1 MTLEMTE
8 LRGWVL
14 QTWNGMIPD
23 RNREAS
29 PPCGL
34 DCATATNVLYSITGR
49 GNRPYSTAV
58 CAPGKDTLNP
68 TTQFPHFML
77 REIFEQPQAIERAIA
92 PRISLAESLVNI
104 SQEVNIPA
112 EELRQVSRI
121 NIVASGT
128 SRHAGMVGQ
137 YMLQHL
143 AGIPVEVDYASE
155 FEYRNPA
162 IGTHEVTIV
171 ITQSGE
177 TADTMAAQRLAK
189 QKGSRTIA
197 ISNVVGATIAREAD
211 GVLYTNAGNE
221 VSIASTKAFTA
232 QMAVLFL
239 FSAYLGQVRGQ
250 LSQAAAKRWIEELL
264 LLPKKAEAVLQ
275 TAEACEQLA
284 ALFQSAE
291 DFLFVGRAI
300 HYPIAM
306 DGALKLK
313 EVSYVHAEGY
323 PTGET
328 KHGPNALIDENL
340 PVVMILTHDAGD
352 AGSVLRYEKNLAAL
366 RGFKNQRAQ
375 VIALATEG
383 DSQVG
388 ELADHTI
395 FIPQAPELLGP
406 ILEIIPLQLFA
417 YYMAVIKGLDVDKPR
432 NLVKSVQE

>member
-1 MTLEMTE
+1 MSYIADTI
-8 LRGWVL
+8 
-14 QTWNGMIPD
+14 Q
-23 RNREAS
+23 NRIS
-29 PPCGL
+29 V
-34 DCATATNVLYSITGR
+34 T
-49 GNRPYSTAV
+49 
-58 CAPGKDTLNP
+58 P
-68 TTQFPHFML
+68 TFAHFML
-77 REIFEQPQAIERAIA
+77 REIFEQPEAIEKTIA
-92 PRISLAESLVNI
+92 PRLSLADSRI
-104 SQEVNIPA
+104 KMADEVNIPV
-112 EELRQVSRI
+112 EELRRLTRI

-137 YMLQHL
+137 YMFQEL

-162 IGTHEVTIV
+162 IGAREITIV

-197 ISNVVGATIAREAD
+197 ISNVVESTIAREAD
-211 GVLYTNAGNE
+211 GVLYTYAGRE
-221 VSIASTKAFTA
+221 VSIASTKAFSA

-239 FSAYLGQVRGQ
+239 LAAYVGEVRGQ
-250 LSQAAAKRWIEELL
+250 LSHDVLKSWIEQLL
-264 LLPKKAEAVLQ
+264 VLPKKAESTLQ
-275 TAEACEQLA
+275 SAELCRRLA
-284 ALFQSAE
+284 EKFQQAE

-340 PVVMILTHDAGD
+340 PIVMVTTYEPGNQ
-352 AGSVLRYEKNLAAL
+352 GSMLRYEKNLSAL
-366 RGFKNQRAQ
+366 RGFKKQKAQ
-375 VIALATEG
+375 VIALASENDKEVSG
-383 DSQVG
+383 
-388 ELADHTI
+388 LADYTI
-395 FIPQAPELLGP
+395 FIPQTPELLAP

-432 NLVKSVQE
+432 NLVKSVREE